1 MSSALRLAVWQS
13 PSANG
18 DLDVAIQTL
27 LPALRAAGAMGA
39 DCLIAPE
46 IWLAGYNQPDIA
58 ETAMPRDSAAL
69 LQLAAA
75 CVDARCGLVVG
86 YAEATGSGVANA
98 AIYFDAQG
106 ADVANYHKIQLY
118 GPREAAI
125 YTPGD
130 LYAIFDI
137 GGQKTAILICY
148 DIEFSHHVKA
158 LADLGVHVLLVPTA
172 NMAPFFHVAR
182 VTVPAMSAN
191 HGVAIAYANYC
202 GSEGDLTY
210 TGGSVIVG
218 PHGEVL
224 AQAGEGPALLIADLP
239 ARDPARLSSQCAD
252 LRTI

>member
-1 MSSALRLAVWQS
+1 MPPALRLAVWQS

-18 DLDVAIQTL
+18 DLHAALQTL
-27 LPALRAAGAMGA
+27 LPVLQAAGAMGA
-39 DCLIAPE
+39 DCLIVPE

-58 ETAMPRDSAAL
+58 QTAMKRGSAAL

-75 CVDARCGLVVG
+75 CVDAACGLVVG
-86 YAEATGSGVANA
+86 YAEATATGIANT

-106 ADVANYHKIQLY
+106 TEVANYHKIQLF

-125 YTPGD
+125 YTAGD
-130 LYAIFDI
+130 RYAMFDI
-137 GGQKTAILICY
+137 AGHKAAILICY

-158 LADLGVHVLLVPTA
+158 LADQGVQVLLVPTA
-172 NMAPFFHVAR
+172 NMAPYFQVAR

-202 GSEGDLTY
+202 GTEGDLTY

-218 PHGEVL
+218 PHGEIL
-224 AQAGEGPALLIADLP
+224 AQAGEGPALLIVDLP
-239 ARDPARLSSQCAD
+239 TRDPARLTRQSVD
-252 LRTI
+252 LRVI